1 MEKVEARGWL
11 VKAERGNFIVV
22 AISSS
27 GAMRLAG
34 IIASKKYGEIS
45 HIEEFGEAVFVG
57 ELVEPVEFSGMK
69 DVLQLLEL
77 KVP

>member
-27 GAMRLAG
+27 DAMRFAG
-34 IIASKKYGEIS
+34 IIASEKFGEIS
-45 HIEEFGEAVFVG
+45 LIEEVSEAVFVG
-57 ELVEPVEFSGMK
+57 ELVEPEEFSGK
-69 DVLQLLEL
+69 DILQLFDL